1 MDIGRR
7 GVVRWINGAQPQTE
21 DVMARFTIEFPQV
34 VTAKVRGH
42 EVTLDL
48 SKAKDTDTM
57 TEIVRRL
64 AMYGM
69 RKFNDAA
76 PMGLKAPVGD
86 EEAMKRFT
94 QDCAGN
100 AESMIARWLAGDFEA
115 ERGEREPSDPV
126 AAKAWEIASRMVRE
140 KYGKLAKDATDADKA
155 ARKEMIG
162 KAAAHEKVRELAKEE
177 LAKAAALADII

>member
-1 MDIGRR
+1 MSK
-7 GVVRWINGAQPQTE
+7 
-21 DVMARFTIEFPQV
+21 FTIEFPQV

-42 EVTLDL
+42 EVTLNL
-48 SKAKDTDTM
+48 TKAKDDDTAI
-57 TEIVRRL
+57 EIVRRL
-64 AMYGM
+64 AHYGM

-115 ERGEREPSDPV
+115 ERGEREPSDPI

-140 KYGKLAKDATDADKA
+140 KYGKLGKDATDADKA
-155 ARKEMIG
+155 ERKALVQ
-162 KAAAHEKVRELAKEE
+162 KAADHDKVRQLAKEE
-177 LAKAAALADII
+177 LAKAQALADII